1 MIRKK
6 IFSLLRFYSQNKCI
20 LQIRWQ
26 VKSKVDNG
34 KYRFDIDP
42 HKIPTALNLRVS
54 SDLLLN
60 LQKFK
65 LEIT

>member
-34 KYRFDIDP
+34 KYRFDIGP

-54 SDLLLN
+54 SDLLIN